1 MSTARQGLIRGT
13 GIFPLSREH
22 VLQKLAPNTT
32 QAIGNRE
39 TDSGRSQEQ
48 RNEETTTATLIDV
61 FSELLGVKRDRPD
74 VSQRNKFKVQLS
86 GQANDSFLSLME
98 EDMARKEA
106 EKEKKKG
113 KTRKRA
119 PLQKAKEAEF
129 NENVCQNCGTDYDDD
144 DDQDAWIGC
153 DVENCNRWFHF
164 YCYRYSGQDLHLNK
178 SAFC

>member
-1 MSTARQGLIRGT
+1 M
-13 GIFPLSREH
+13 
-22 VLQKLAPNTT
+22 
-32 QAIGNRE
+32 
-39 TDSGRSQEQ
+39 
-48 RNEETTTATLIDV
+48 

-144 DDQDAWIGC
+144 DDDDQDAWIGC

-164 YCYRYSGQDLHLNK
+164 YCVDGFTSIAIVTPVKIYAWTNLLFADIALSYFYLLLICCVCSVVTK
-178 SAFC
+178 VW